1 MTKPKLSE
9 ISVPDPAAMKVETA
23 ADYLQR
29 GWLYYSHQKFDLA
42 IADFQYVLKTDPD
55 NVDTL
60 YGLGLTQKA
69 SGASPQALA
78 TFGQVLKLVPKIS
91 DHQKES
97 VLARLVKGHINQIKT
112 GDWNL
117 EKEVWNYVG

>member
-1 MTKPKLSE
+1 MAKPKSSE
-9 ISVPDPAAMKVETA
+9 FSVPDPAAMKVETA
-23 ADYLQR
+23 ADYMER
-29 GWLYYSHQKFDLA
+29 GWLYYSHKKFDLA
-42 IADFQYVLKTDPD
+42 ITDFLYVLKTDPD

-78 TFGQVLKLVPKIS
+78 TFEQVLKLVPNIS
-91 DHQKES
+91 EHQKAS
-97 VLARLVKGHINQIKT
+97 VLSRLVKGHINQIKT
-112 GDWNL
+112 GNWNL